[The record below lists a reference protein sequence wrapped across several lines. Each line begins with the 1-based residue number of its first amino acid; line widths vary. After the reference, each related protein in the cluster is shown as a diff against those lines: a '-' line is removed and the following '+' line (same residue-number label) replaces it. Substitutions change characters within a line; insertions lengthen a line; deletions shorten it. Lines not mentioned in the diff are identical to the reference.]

1 MKLKLDENGHVV
13 VVEGKPVYVHDD
25 GKEIPFDAAQAI
37 AKIGQLNGEAK
48 AHREKA
54 ETATAQLKGFEG
66 IDATAAKDALDKVS
80 KLDQKKLIDAGEVDK
95 VRNEVQKVYE
105 TRLSES
111 EAKRQKAEQ
120 ALTNEMIGGNFA
132 RSKFRTDKM
141 AENIP
146 IDMVQATFG
155 GKFSIEDGK
164 VVATDSHGNKIYSRA
179 NAGELATFDEA
190 LEALVESHP
199 SRDSLLK
206 GNGSQGSGAQRGNP
220 NKGGPDLSKLP
231 PVERMN
237 AAREIKAT

>member
-25 GKEIPFDAAQAI
+25 GKEIEFDGKQAFEKIAQQGRDI
-37 AKIGQLNGEAK
+37 QNYKTRFEATV
-48 AHREKA
+48 A
-54 ETATAQLKGFEG
+54 ELKGFEG